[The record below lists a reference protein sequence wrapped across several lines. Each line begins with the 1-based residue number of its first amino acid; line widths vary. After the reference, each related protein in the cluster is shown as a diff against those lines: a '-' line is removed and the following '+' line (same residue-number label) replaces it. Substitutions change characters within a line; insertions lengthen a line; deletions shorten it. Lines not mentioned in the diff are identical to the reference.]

1 MDDNSS
7 SPLLSAPGATGNR
20 EQTSNRSNKSE
31 ESTPLLS
38 HADDAPRYD
47 GEAEGEGYDEQ
58 SPSLAA
64 TSLRS
69 LQGGQFS
76 KPTKSYRRWPTF
88 VAVTILGSLI
98 LAIIGGVFF
107 TPIIVEEYAKQS
119 MVIEPTKLSIEKFT
133 SNGVDARIQA
143 NFKLDA
149 SRVKNDAVRN
159 IGRLG
164 SWIAREI
171 ESTPSKV
178 EVYLP
183 EYGNLLIG
191 TALVPRVVVNIRTG
205 HSTQLDFVAKLVP
218 GELGNIK
225 QVVNDWL
232 EGRLSSLRIKG
243 KADVTL
249 MSGIFPLGTQTIS
262 ESLVIEGQSLYQ
274 AFASFYL
281 GEKSLA

>member
-1 MDDNSS
+1 MDDNPT
-7 SPLLSAPGATGNR
+7 SPLLSAPGVAGNR
-20 EQTSNRSNKSE
+20 EQTSNRSHESE

-38 HADDAPRYD
+38 HADDTPRYD
-47 GEAEGEGYDEQ
+47 GEAEDEGYCEQ
-58 SPSLAA
+58 IPPPAA

-69 LQGGQFS
+69 LKDGLFC
-76 KPTKSYRRWPTF
+76 KPTKLYRRWPTF
-88 VAVTILGSLI
+88 VAVSILGSLV
-98 LAIIGGVFF
+98 LAIIGAVFF
-107 TPIIVEEYAKQS
+107 TPAIAEEYAKQS

-149 SRVKNDAVRN
+149 SRVKNNAVRN

-164 SWIAREI
+164 TWIAREI
-171 ESTPSKV
+171 ESAPSKV

-183 EYGNLLIG
+183 EYGNFLMG
-191 TALVPRVVVNIRTG
+191 TALVPRVVVDIRNG
-205 HSTQLDFVAKLVP
+205 HTTQVNFVAELLP

-232 EGRLSSLRIKG
+232 EGRLSSLHIKG
-243 KADVTL
+243 KTDIAL
-249 MSGIFPLGTQTIS
+249 KSGILPLGTQTIS
-262 ESLVIEGQSLYQ
+262 ESLVIEGQYLYQ

-281 GEKSLA
+281 GEKSLV